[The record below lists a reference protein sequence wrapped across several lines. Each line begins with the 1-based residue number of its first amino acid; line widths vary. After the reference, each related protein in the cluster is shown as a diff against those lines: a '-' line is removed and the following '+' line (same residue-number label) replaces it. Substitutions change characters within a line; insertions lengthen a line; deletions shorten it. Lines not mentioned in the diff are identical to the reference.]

1 VNNQEYFQSLQQGLD
16 EAMAIA
22 QEARSQG
29 LDPTTEVEIPLAVD
43 LAERVEKLIGI
54 PGIAARIREHD
65 AEGMSRE
72 EAALAIGIDFAE
84 GRLGGGASKI
94 ESVENAIRTSVA
106 LLTEGVVA
114 APMEGIARVELG
126 KNDDGTEYLKV
137 YYAGPIRSA
146 GGTAQ
151 ALSVL
156 VADYVRR
163 GVGIAPWRPRPE
175 EVERYVEE
183 IGLYKRVAG
192 LQYSP
197 SDDEIRT
204 IVRNCPICID
214 GEPTEEEEVSGYR
227 DLERIDTNRVRGGIA
242 LVSAEGIALK
252 RLKLKKHVSKLGISG
267 WEWLDSLASGKKEG
281 GDSTPKFLRDLI
293 AGRPVFSHPSRPGG
307 FRLRYG
313 RARNTGL
320 AAAGINP
327 ASMLLLGEFM
337 AAGTQI
343 KVEQPGKAAAVA
355 PVSSIEGPTVR
366 LLNGDVVR
374 FDSDRDIRA
383 WMPVS
388 SKDPKAIQAALRAHV
403 AEILDLGEILISYGE
418 FLENNRPLAPA
429 SYAFEWWAQELL
441 RAGGDPAGCQSIDGE
456 QAIALSRRYGV
467 PLHPAHTY
475 LWHDL
480 SLEEYEQLRELAEE
494 QGRLQIEAGS
504 GKPFQLILPLEAKR
518 YLETLLVLHRVR
530 RGRIIIDD
538 PLPLLLCLGLEP
550 APADPA
556 APSTP
561 ADPAGPADIAGSSL
575 RRISEGRQ
583 GNERTDERAER
594 GEGGAEDRAEDEAED
609 GMGKEGK
616 DSALACANRL
626 SGLLV
631 RARAPTRIGARMGRP
646 EKSDRRLMRPP
657 PHVLFPT
664 GEMGGK
670 GRSVQEAAKHSTSS
684 STGIINVQIERR
696 VCKSCGKEGFAFKC
710 ECGSHTEMKRVCPR
724 CNIPAPGRCP
734 KCGEETNAV
743 ADMQIDIKKLYFQ
756 ALENLGER
764 EPESLKGVL
773 GLSSRDKTPEPLE
786 KGILRAK
793 HGINIFKDGT
803 VRYDLT
809 DLPLTHFRPDEI
821 ATSPQVLQGLGYTV
835 DMHGHPLTRPEQVC
849 ELRIQDII
857 LSRDA
862 GEHLLRVSWF
872 VDELLVKFY
881 HLEPFYNARTPQD
894 LIGKLMIGLAP
905 HTSAGVLCRLIGYT
919 PASAGFGHP
928 FFHAAKRRNCD
939 GDEDCV
945 MLLMDALLNFSM
957 SYLPAKRGG
966 KMDACLVMTTILNP
980 VEVDKEAHNL
990 DLSPA
995 YPLEFYEATLS
1006 AASPKELEGRFDL
1019 VSQRLG
1025 TELQY
1030 QGFNFSHATT
1040 DIAAGPRNSAYKTL
1054 ETMIDKMD
1062 AQLEL
1067 ARMIRAV
1074 DERDVAERVINSHF
1088 LPDLIGNLHAF
1099 SKQRVRCVK
1108 CGAKY
1113 RRPPLKESC
1122 PRCGGRI
1129 ILTVHEGSVR
1139 KYLEVSIKVAEEY
1152 GVSSYTRQRLE
1163 LLKMEIDSLFKNEKA
1178 RQTGLADF
1186 M

>member
-1 VNNQEYFQSLQQGLD
+1 VKTSEYFDILEGGLKR
-16 EAMAIA
+16 AMEIA
-22 QEARSQG
+22 QEARSEG
-29 LDPTTEVEIPLAVD
+29 KDPTTEVEVPLAVD

-54 PGIAARIREHD
+54 PGIAARIREME
-65 AEGMSRE
+65 AEGLSRE
-72 EAALAIGIDFAE
+72 EAALAIGVDFAE
-84 GRLGGGASKI
+84 GRLGAGLSKI
-94 ESVENAIRTSVA
+94 ESVDNAIRTAVA

-114 APMEGIARVELG
+114 APIEGIARVDLG
-126 KNDDGTEYLKV
+126 KNDDGTDYLKV

-163 GVGIAPWRPRPE
+163 SVGIAPWKPRPE

-214 GEPTEEEEVSGYR
+214 GEPTEEEEVSGFR
-227 DLERIDTNRVRGGIA
+227 DLPRIETNRVRGGIA

-252 RLKLKKHVSKLGISG
+252 RPKLKKHVSKLGIAG
-267 WEWLDSLASGKKEG
+267 WEWLDSLASGKKDG
-281 GDSTPKFLRDLI
+281 GDSSPKFLRDLI

-366 LLNGDVVR
+366 LLSGDVVR
-374 FDSDRDIRA
+374 IDSDKDILS
-383 WMPVS
+383 WMPVAV
-388 SKDPKAIQAALRAHV
+388 KDPRSINAALKAHV
-403 AEILDLGEILISYGE
+403 SKILDLGEILISYGE

-429 SYAFEWWAQELL
+429 SYTFEWWAAEL
-441 RAGGDPAGCQSIDGE
+441 RAAGGDPAGLEKIGGKE
-456 QAIALSRRYGV
+456 AIALSRKYGI

-475 LWHDL
+475 FWHDL
-480 SLEEYEQLRELAEE
+480 PAGEFESLAATVSAHGNLEAE
-494 QGRLQIEAGS
+494 RL
-504 GKPFQLILPLEAKR
+504 FLPLDAKES
-518 YLETLLVLHRVR
+518 LETLMVLHRIR
-530 RGRIIIDD
+530 DGKIIIEDS
-538 PLPLLLCLGLEP
+538 LPLLLCLGIEGIEGTEP
-550 APADPA
+550 SKSSLGLVKNWEKAE
-556 APSTP
+556 
-561 ADPAGPADIAGSSL
+561 GSSL
-575 RRISEGRQ
+575 EMASR
-583 GNERTDERAER
+583 
-594 GEGGAEDRAEDEAED
+594 
-609 GMGKEGK
+609 
-616 DSALACANRL
+616 LADIT
-626 SGLLV
+626 V

-664 GEMGGK
+664 GEAGGK
-670 GRSVQEAAKHSTSS
+670 SRSVLEAAKHSEGNGNK
-684 STGIINVQIERR
+684 TGIVDVAIERR
-696 VCKSCGKEGFAFKC
+696 VCRDCGKEGFTFRC
-710 ECGSHTEMKRVCPR
+710 ECGGYTDKKRACPD
-724 CNIPAPGRCP
+724 CNVPAKEKCP
-734 KCGEETNAV
+734 KCGEKTTAASSMRV
-743 ADMQIDIKKLYFQ
+743 DIKKLYHD
-756 ALENLGER
+756 ALEHLGER
-764 EPESLKGVL
+764 EPDALKGVM
-773 GLSSRDKTPEPLE
+773 GLTSRDKTPEPLE

-793 HGINIFKDGT
+793 HGVNIFKDGT
-803 VRYDLT
+803 VRYDLS

-821 ATSPQVLQGLGYTV
+821 RADLEKLRSLGYSE
-835 DMHGHPLTRPEQVC
+835 DINGQPLTTPDQVC
-849 ELRIQDII
+849 ELKVQDII
-857 LSRDA
+857 LSRD
-862 GEHLLRVSWF
+862 GGDYLLKVAQF
-872 VDELLVKFY
+872 VDDLLVKFY
-881 HLEPFYNARTPQD
+881 GLQSYYNAESPED
-894 LIGKLMIGLAP
+894 LIGALMVGLAP

-919 PASAGFGHP
+919 NASAGFGHP

-957 SYLPAKRGG
+957 SYLPEKRGG
-966 KMDACLVMTTILNP
+966 KMDAPLVMTTRLNP
-980 VEVDKEAHNL
+980 AEVDKEAHNL
-990 DLSPA
+990 DLTPV
-995 YPLEFYEATLS
+995 YPLEFYEATLAGS
-1006 AASPKELEGRFDL
+1006 SPKDLEAKFDL
-1019 VSQRLG
+1019 VSKRLG
-1025 TELQY
+1025 SDAQY
-1030 QGFNFSHATT
+1030 EGFRFSHDAT
-1040 DIAAGPRNSAYKTL
+1040 DIAAGPKNSAYKTL

-1067 ARMIRAV
+1067 ARLIRAV

-1099 SKQRVRCVK
+1099 SKQKVRCVK

-1113 RRPPLKESC
+1113 RRPPLKEVC
-1122 PRCGGRI
+1122 PKCGGRI

-1139 KYLEVSIKVAEEY
+1139 KYLDVSIKVAEEY

-1163 LLKMEIDSLFKNEKA
+1163 LLKIEIDSIFKYERSK
-1178 RQTGLADF
+1178 QTGLADF

>member
-1 VNNQEYFQSLQQGLD
+1 LNNSEYFELLQHGLKR
-16 EAMAIA
+16 AMEVA
-22 QEARSQG
+22 QAARG
-29 LDPTTEVEIPLAVD
+29 LGKDPTTEVEIPLAVD

-54 PGIAARIREHD
+54 PGIAARIREL
-65 AEGMSRE
+65 ERNGLSRE

-84 GRLGGGASKI
+84 GRLGTGASKI

-114 APMEGIARVELG
+114 APIEGIARVSLG
-126 KNDDGTEYLKV
+126 KNDDGTDYLKV

-163 GVGIAPWRPRPE
+163 SVGIAPWRPRPD

-214 GEPTEEEEVSGYR
+214 GEPTEEEEVSGFR
-227 DLERIDTNRVRGGIA
+227 DLPRIETNRVRGGIA

-252 RLKLKKHVSKLGISG
+252 RPKLKKHVSKLGISG

-281 GDSTPKFLRDLI
+281 DDSSPKFLRDLI

-320 AAAGINP
+320 AAAGFNP

-337 AAGTQI
+337 APGTQV

-374 FDSDRDIRA
+374 FDSTQEILGWLPA
-383 WMPVS
+383 NC
-388 SKDPKAIQAALRAHV
+388 KDPRSINTALKAHISK
-403 AEILDLGEILISYGE
+403 ILDLGEILISFGE

-429 SYAFEWWAQELL
+429 SYTFEWWAQEV
-441 RAGGDPAGCQSIDGE
+441 RQAGGDPTGREKISGE
-456 QAIALSRRYGV
+456 EAIAISKKLNV

-480 SLEEYEQLRELAEE
+480 SMEDFEDLASTVALEGVLESGEL
-494 QGRLQIEAGS
+494 L
-504 GKPFQLILPLEAKR
+504 LPLAAKEP
-518 YLETLLVLHRVR
+518 LETLLVLHKVR
-530 RGRIIIDD
+530 NGRIIIED
-538 PLPLLLCLGLEP
+538 PLPLLLCLGIDARNGGLKKSWDKIEGTTLQ
-550 APADPA
+550 AVNEL
-556 APSTP
+556 
-561 ADPAGPADIAGSSL
+561 AGIVVRP
-575 RRISEGRQ
+575 
-583 GNERTDERAER
+583 RA
-594 GEGGAEDRAEDEAED
+594 
-609 GMGKEGK
+609 
-616 DSALACANRL
+616 L
-626 SGLLV
+626 
-631 RARAPTRIGARMGRP
+631 TRIGARMGRP
-646 EKSDRRLMRPP
+646 EKSDKRLMRPP

-664 GEMGGK
+664 GDEGGK
-670 GRSVQEAAKHSTSS
+670 SRSIIEAAKHSSGNA
-684 STGIINVQIERR
+684 TGTVNVEIERR
-696 VCKSCGKEGFAFKC
+696 VCKRCGREGFAFLC
-710 ECGSHTEMKRVCPR
+710 ECGGFTERRRVCPN
-724 CNIPAPGRCP
+724 CNIPAPERCP
-734 KCGEETNAV
+734 RCGEKTTA
-743 ADMQIDIKKLYFQ
+743 AFAMQIDVKKLYQ
-756 ALENLGER
+756 RALENLGER
-764 EPESLKGVL
+764 EPDALKGVM

-793 HGINIFKDGT
+793 HKVNIFKDGT

-821 ATSPQVLQGLGYTV
+821 GTSLERLRELGYTE
-835 DMHGHPLTRPEQVC
+835 DMHGAPLERPDQIC
-849 ELRIQDII
+849 ELRVQDII
-857 LSRDA
+857 LAKGA
-862 GEHLLRVSWF
+862 GEYLIRVAQF

-881 HLEPFYNARTPQD
+881 GLQPYYNARTPAD
-894 LIGKLMIGLAP
+894 LIGTLMVGLAP
-905 HTSAGVLCRLIGYT
+905 HTSAGVLCRLIGYSS
-919 PASAGFGHP
+919 ASAGFGHP

-957 SYLPAKRGG
+957 SYLPEKRGG

-980 VEVDKEAHNL
+980 AEVDKEAHNL
-990 DLSPA
+990 DLTPV
-995 YPLEFYEATLS
+995 YPLEFYEATMS
-1006 AASPKELEGRFDL
+1006 GASPKDLEAKFDL
-1019 VSQRLG
+1019 VSKRLG
-1025 TELQY
+1025 SDAQY
-1030 QGFNFSHATT
+1030 EGFNFSHDAD
-1040 DIAAGPRNSAYKTL
+1040 DIAAGPKNSAYKTL

-1074 DERDVAERVINSHF
+1074 DEQDVAERVINSHF

-1099 SKQRVRCVK
+1099 SKQKVRCVK

-1113 RRPPLKESC
+1113 RRPPLKETC
-1122 PRCGGRI
+1122 PKCGGRL

-1139 KYLEVSIKVAEEY
+1139 KYLDVSIKVAEEF
-1152 GVSSYTRQRLE
+1152 GVSSYTKQRLQ
-1163 LLKMEIDSLFKNEKA
+1163 LLKIEVESLFKNDKA
-1178 RQTGLADF
+1178 KQTGLADF

>member
-1 VNNQEYFQSLQQGLD
+1 MKNSEYFELLQSGLTD
-16 EAMAIA
+16 AMTVA
-22 QEARSQG
+22 QAARSQG
-29 LDPTTEVEIPLAVD
+29 KDPTTEVEIPLAVD

-54 PGIAARIREHD
+54 PGIAVRIREL
-65 AEGMSRE
+65 EEKGLSRE
-72 EAALAIGIDFAE
+72 EAALAIGLDFAE
-84 GRLGGGASKI
+84 GRLGTGATKI

-106 LLTEGVVA
+106 ILTEGVVA
-114 APMEGIARVELG
+114 APIEGIARVDLG

-163 GVGIAPWRPRPE
+163 AVGIAPWKPRPE

-183 IGLYKRVAG
+183 IGVYKRVAG

-227 DLERIDTNRVRGGIA
+227 DLPRIETNRVRGGIA

-252 RLKLKKHVSKLGISG
+252 RPKLKKHVTKLGITG
-267 WEWLDSLASGKKEG
+267 WEWLDSLGAGKKDG
-281 GDSTPKFLRDLI
+281 GSDTTPKFLRDLI

-320 AAAGINP
+320 AAAGFNP

-337 AAGTQI
+337 APGTQV

-374 FDSDRDIRA
+374 FDRA
-383 WMPVS
+383 DEILDWMPITC
-388 SKDPKAIQAALRAHV
+388 KDPRTINIALKAHISK
-403 AEILDLGEILISYGE
+403 IIDLGEILISYGE
-418 FLENNRPLAPA
+418 FLENNKPLATA
-429 SYAFEWWAQELL
+429 SYTFEWWACELIK
-441 RAGGDPAGCQSIDGE
+441 AGGDPKGLEKIGGE
-456 QAIALSRRYGV
+456 EAIALSKKYNV
-467 PLHPAHTY
+467 PLHSAHTY

-480 SLEEYEQLRELAEE
+480 TPEEFESLAAIVSSEGILDS
-494 QGRLQIEAGS
+494 GRL
-504 GKPFQLILPLEAKR
+504 FLPLAAKDP
-518 YLETLLVLHRVR
+518 LETLLVLHKVR
-530 RGRIIIDD
+530 EGKIIIED
-538 PLPLLLCLGLEP
+538 PLPLLLCLGIEVQE
-550 APADPA
+550 
-556 APSTP
+556 
-561 ADPAGPADIAGSSL
+561 GQEHSL
-575 RRISEGRQ
+575 KKTWDKMEG
-583 GNERTDERAER
+583 
-594 GEGGAEDRAEDEAED
+594 
-609 GMGKEGK
+609 
-616 DSALACANRL
+616 SALEAANRL
-626 SGLLV
+626 SGITV

-646 EKSDRRLMRPP
+646 EKSDKRLMRPP

-664 GEMGGK
+664 GDEGGK
-670 GRSVQEAAKHSTSS
+670 SRSIIEAAKHA
-684 STGIINVQIERR
+684 TGNVSGMVNVEIERR
-696 VCKSCGKEGFAFKC
+696 VCRSCGKEGFAFRC
-710 ECGSHTEMKRVCPR
+710 ACGGLTDKKRVCPK
-724 CNIPAPGRCP
+724 CNIPAPEKCP
-734 KCGEETNAV
+734 KCGEKTTAV
-743 ADMQIDIKKLYFQ
+743 SAMNIDIHKLYHQ

-764 EPESLKGVL
+764 EPDSLKGVM
-773 GLSSRDKTPEPLE
+773 GLSSRDKTPEPIE

-821 ATSPQVLQGLGYTV
+821 GTSPEKLRELGCTH
-835 DMHGHPLTRPEQVC
+835 DMHGEPLERPDQVC
-849 ELRIQDII
+849 ELRVQDII
-857 LSRDA
+857 LATDA
-862 GEHLLRVSWF
+862 GVYMVKVAQF
-872 VDELLVKFY
+872 IDELLVKFY
-881 HLEPFYNARTPQD
+881 GLKPFYNAETPAD
-894 LIGKLMIGLAP
+894 LIGTLMVGLAP
-905 HTSAGVLCRLIGYT
+905 HTSAGVLCRLIGYSG
-919 PASAGFGHP
+919 ASAGFGHP

-957 SYLPAKRGG
+957 SYLPEKRGG

-980 VEVDKEAHNL
+980 AEVDKEAHNL
-990 DLSPA
+990 DLTHV
-995 YPLEFYEATLS
+995 YPLEFYEATLTN
-1006 AASPKELEGRFDL
+1006 ASPKDMESRFDL
-1019 VSQRLG
+1019 VSKRLG
-1025 TELQY
+1025 TDAQY
-1030 QGFNFSHATT
+1030 EGFDFSHDT
-1040 DIAAGPRNSAYKTL
+1040 DNIAAGPKNSAYKTL

-1074 DERDVAERVINSHF
+1074 DEQDVAERVINSHF

-1099 SKQRVRCVK
+1099 SKQKVRCVK
-1108 CGAKY
+1108 CGAKF

-1122 PRCGGRI
+1122 PKCGGRL

-1152 GVSSYTRQRLE
+1152 NVSSYTKQRLQ
-1163 LLKMEIDSLFKNEKA
+1163 LLKIEIESLFKNDKA
-1178 RQTGLADF
+1178 KQTGLADF

>member
-1 VNNQEYFQSLQQGLD
+1 MDNSEYFEHLQHGLKT
-16 EAMAIA
+16 AMDIA
-22 QEARSQG
+22 QMARSRG
-29 LDPTTEVEIPLAVD
+29 LDPSTDVEIPLAVD

-54 PGIAARIREHD
+54 PGIAVRIREL
-65 AEGMSRE
+65 EEKGMSRE

-84 GRLGGGASKI
+84 GRLGKGASKI

-114 APMEGIARVELG
+114 APIEGIARVDLG

-163 GVGIAPWRPRPE
+163 SVGIAPWKPRPE

-204 IVRNCPICID
+204 IVRNCPICIE

-227 DLERIDTNRVRGGIA
+227 DLPRIETNRVRGGIA

-252 RLKLKKHVSKLGISG
+252 RPKLKKHVTKLGITG
-267 WEWLDSLASGKKEG
+267 WEWLDSLAGSKKEG
-281 GDSTPKFLRDLI
+281 GDSSPKFLRDLI

-355 PVSSIEGPTVR
+355 PVDSLEGPTVR

-374 FDSDRDIRA
+374 YDSDQDILE
-383 WMPVS
+383 WMPIS
-388 SKDPKAIQAALRAHV
+388 SKDPKTIQAALKAHV
-403 AEILDLGEILISYGE
+403 SKILDLGEILISYGE
-418 FLENNRPLAPA
+418 FLENNRSLAPA
-429 SYAFEWWAQELL
+429 SYVFEWWAEDLL
-441 RAGGDPAGCQSIDGE
+441 KAGGDPSGKEKISGQE
-456 QAIALSRRYGV
+456 AIALSRKYCV

-480 SLEEYEQLRELAEE
+480 TIQEFESLASLAFSE
-494 QGRLQIEAGS
+494 GRLES
-504 GKPFQLILPLEAKR
+504 GNLLLPVPAKVA
-518 YLETLLVLHRVR
+518 LETLLVLHKERA
-530 RGRIIIDD
+530 GIIIIED

-550 APADPA
+550 DG
-556 APSTP
+556 
-561 ADPAGPADIAGSSL
+561 AGLKKVSA
-575 RRISEGRQ
+575 EG
-583 GNERTDERAER
+583 D
-594 GEGGAEDRAEDEAED
+594 GEKEDNVD
-609 GMGKEGK
+609 GEKKEC
-616 DSALACANRL
+616 SALEAASKL
-626 SGLLV
+626 SGLVV

-646 EKSDRRLMRPP
+646 EKSDKRLMRPP

-664 GEMGGK
+664 GEEGGK
-670 GRSVQEAAKHSTSS
+670 SRSIQEATKHSTSNT
-684 STGIINVQIERR
+684 TGIINVEIERR
-696 VCKSCGKEGFAFKC
+696 VCKDCGKGGFSFRC
-710 ECGSHTEMKRVCPR
+710 LCGGYTEKKRVCPK
-724 CNIPAPGRCP
+724 CNIPAPDKCP
-734 KCGEETNAV
+734 KCGKETTAS
-743 ADMQIDIKKLYFQ
+743 AKMQIDVKKLYHQ
-756 ALENLGER
+756 ALERLGER

-793 HGINIFKDGT
+793 HGVNIFKDGT

-809 DLPLTHFRPDEI
+809 DLPLTHFRSDEI
-821 ATSPQVLQGLGYTV
+821 GTSPEILCSLGYTK
-835 DMHGHPLTRPEQVC
+835 DMHGQPLAAADQIC
-849 ELRIQDII
+849 ELRVQDII
-857 LSRDA
+857 LAKDA
-862 GEHLLRVSWF
+862 GVYLLKVAKF

-881 HLEPFYNARTPQD
+881 GLQPYYNAKTPSD
-894 LIGKLMIGLAP
+894 LIGTLMVGLAP
-905 HTSAGVLCRLIGYT
+905 HTSAGVLCRLIGYS

-980 VEVDKEAHNL
+980 AEVDKEAHNL
-990 DLSPA
+990 DLTRV
-995 YPLEFYEATLS
+995 YPLEFYEATLLG
-1006 AASPKELEGRFDL
+1006 ANPKDLEARFDL
-1019 VSQRLG
+1019 VSKRLG
-1025 TELQY
+1025 SIGQY
-1030 QGFNFSHATT
+1030 EGFNFSHSTT
-1040 DIAAGPRNSAYKTL
+1040 DIAAGPKNSAYKTL
-1054 ETMIDKMD
+1054 ETMVDKMD

-1074 DERDVAERVINSHF
+1074 DEQDVAERVINSHF

-1099 SKQRVRCVK
+1099 SKQKVRCVK

-1113 RRPPLKESC
+1113 RRPPLKETC
-1122 PRCGGRI
+1122 PKCGGRI

-1152 GVSSYTRQRLE
+1152 GVSSYTKQRLQ
-1163 LLKMEIDSLFKNEKA
+1163 LLKIEINSLFKNDKA
-1178 RQTGLADF
+1178 KQMGLADF